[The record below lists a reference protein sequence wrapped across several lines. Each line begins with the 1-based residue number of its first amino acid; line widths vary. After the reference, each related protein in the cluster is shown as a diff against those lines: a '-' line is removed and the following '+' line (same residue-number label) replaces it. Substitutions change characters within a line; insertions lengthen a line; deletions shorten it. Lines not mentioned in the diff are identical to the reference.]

1 MSVVA
6 TYEGQQVH
14 SNLID
19 ALVDQ
24 EIKRQNA
31 EREREHAAEMKTVE
45 VQRDMMRRGY
55 AGYWALKIWKARRK
69 YGRNP
74 KPTRFSRALWGA
86 VGLIVLEVDGWYR
99 WMSAWNR
106 SA

>member
-1 MSVVA
+1 MIR
-6 TYEGQQVH
+6 TYDGQCVH
-14 SNLID
+14 NSFID
-19 ALVDQ
+19 ALVAQ

-55 AGYWALKIWKARRK
+55 AGYWEHEIRKARRK

-74 KPTRFSRALWGA
+74 KPSRFSRALWGA

-99 WMSAWNR
+99 WLSAWNR